1 MLFFKLTKT
10 KSPKYLV
17 NNIPNVRSTY
27 RTRNTEDI
35 PQLHVRHTF
44 FRNSYFPSIATEWN
58 NLDKSIRNSKS
69 FSIFRKNILKF
80 IRPSS
85 NSIFNRHNP
94 RGVKLLTRLRL
105 GLSHLRDN
113 KFKHSF
119 QDSLNPVYNCGTDVE
134 TTTHFF
140 LHCLFFFWWK
150 VDSQHQQHSELR
162 QQCFKSKC
170 NDSRFSKVLLF
181 IISSFTL

>member
-1 MLFFKLTKT
+1 MLIFKLTKT

-17 NNIPNVRSTY
+17 NNIPNVKSIY
-27 RTRNTEDI
+27 RARNTENI

-119 QDSLNPVYNCGTDVE
+119 QDSLNPVYNCSTDVE
-134 TTTHFF
+134 TTTHFL
-140 LHCLFFFWWK
+140 LHCLFFFGGRLILSINNIRNF
-150 VDSQHQQHSELR
+150 DNNILNLNAMILDFQ
-162 QQCFKSKC
+162 KC
-170 NDSRFSKVLLF
+170 YYLVSLL
-181 IISSFTL
+181 